1 MDFNQTVDFLFG
13 LQKFGTKLGLEN
25 TRQLLD
31 ILGHPERGR
40 KFLHVTGTNGKG
52 SVSALCASALKE
64 AGYRTGLYTSPHLV
78 SFTERMRLNGDEISR
93 EEVVALA
100 DRLRGFWKTIRR
112 R

>member
-25 TRQLLD
+25 TRRLLE
-31 ILGHPERGR
+31 ILGHPESGR

-78 SFTERMRLNGDEISR
+78 SFTERMRLG
-93 EEVVALA
+93 
-100 DRLRGFWKTIRR
+100 RG
-112 R
+112 